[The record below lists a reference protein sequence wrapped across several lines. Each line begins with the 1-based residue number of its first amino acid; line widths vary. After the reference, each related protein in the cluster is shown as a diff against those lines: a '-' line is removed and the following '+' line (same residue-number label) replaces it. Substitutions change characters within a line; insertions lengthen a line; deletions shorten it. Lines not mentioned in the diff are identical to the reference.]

1 MTTARSLIEQ
11 ALKKNNVLGVG
22 QSLNPEDA
30 ADGLIVLNNMLD
42 SWSVEGGM
50 VFTESRETFNLTNLK
65 GEYTIGAGGDFS
77 TVKPYSIQAAF
88 VTQSTNDYSLQNY
101 DQKQYA
107 QIPSK
112 DTSGIPTIFYFDN
125 NFPLATV
132 FLYPV
137 PTATPTITIYSTK
150 ILNNFANLTTDVSMP
165 AGYDKAIIDN
175 LSIELAPYY
184 EKVSSVDAKEQ
195 AKLSKGV
202 VFTSNN
208 RNENNIAYVDNA
220 LIGRRTYNIFR
231 GV

>member
-1 MTTARSLIEQ
+1 MTTARKLIEQ

-30 ADGLIVLNNMLD
+30 ADGLVVLNNMLA

-65 GEYTIGAGGDFS
+65 GEYTIGAGGDFD

-88 VTQSTNDYSLQNY
+88 VTQSTTDYSLQNY

-125 NFPLATV
+125 NYPLATV
-132 FLYPV
+132 FLYPL
-137 PTATPTITIYSTK
+137 PTDTASVTFYSTK
-150 ILNNFANLTTDVSMP
+150 VLESFTNLTTDVSLP

-175 LSIELAPYY
+175 LSVELAPYY
-184 EKVSSVDAKEQ
+184 EKQSSIDSKEQ

-208 RNENNIAYVDNA
+208 RNENHIAYVDNA
-220 LIGRRTYNIFR
+220 LIGNRTYNIYS
-231 GV
+231 GT